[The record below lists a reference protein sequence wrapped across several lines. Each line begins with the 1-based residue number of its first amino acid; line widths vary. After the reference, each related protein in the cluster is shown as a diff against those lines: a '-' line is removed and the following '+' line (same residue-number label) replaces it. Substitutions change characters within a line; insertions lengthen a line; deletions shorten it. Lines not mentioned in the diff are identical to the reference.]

1 MLQNRNTFLQV
12 LNMHSIPFE
21 HKRTIESGL
30 YNGSDLCLYPKKAG
44 IIMTSWEESL
54 IRIIHAETG

>member
-1 MLQNRNTFLQV
+1 
-12 LNMHSIPFE
+12 MHPIPFE

-30 YNGSDLCLYPKKAG
+30 YNGSDLCLYPKKSG

-54 IRIIHAETG
+54 IRIIHVETG